1 MRRHRH
7 KRMRQHRHKR
17 MRHHRHKR
25 MLQHRP
31 KRMRQRRLKF
41 LSDFCQKLFDTK
53 RSESIGYDNDILQIK
68 MMSLNLKQCYV
79 LSRVT

>member
-1 MRRHRH
+1 
-7 KRMRQHRHKR
+7 

-25 MLQHRP
+25 MHQHRPKRMHQHRP

-53 RSESIGYDNDILQIK
+53 WSESIGYDNNIWKVK
-68 MMSLNLKQCYV
+68 MMNLNLKQCFV